1 MTKHK
6 TVAWLWGIAS
16 LLAFA
21 AVLRNIF
28 APGFLSIS
36 PHPVDKISTAL
47 GILAGVIFGF
57 SCSSARGERAHHGIT
72 MACSGLA

>member
-1 MTKHK
+1 MTKNK

-28 APGFLSIS
+28 APDFLSLS
-36 PHPVDKISTAL
+36 PHPVDKTSTAL
-47 GILAGVIFGF
+47 GILAGVIFLALAVLPAVK
-57 SCSSARGERAHHGIT
+57 ARAERGAPR
-72 MACSGLA
+72 A

>member
-16 LLAFA
+16 LLSFTA
-21 AVLRNIF
+21 ALRNIF
-28 APGFLSIS
+28 APGLLSLS

-47 GILAGVIFGF
+47 GILAGVIFLALAV
-57 SCSSARGERAHHGIT
+57 SPAVKTRGERGAPR
-72 MACSGLA
+72 A